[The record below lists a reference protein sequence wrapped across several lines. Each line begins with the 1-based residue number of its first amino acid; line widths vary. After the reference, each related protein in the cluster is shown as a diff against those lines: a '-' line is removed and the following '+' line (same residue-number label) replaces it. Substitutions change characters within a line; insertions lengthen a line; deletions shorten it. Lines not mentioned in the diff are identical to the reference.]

1 MLDAIEKNT
10 YEVKRDDEIIDST
23 EELAEELPD
32 NSPRFV
38 VLSYPM
44 KLQDGRV
51 KSPLVMVYWRPPT
64 CSNDAKMLYAGA
76 VELFREKAG
85 VSK

>member
-1 MLDAIEKNT
+1 M
-10 YEVKRDDEIIDST
+10 KRDAEIIDNT

-38 VLSYPM
+38 VLSYPI
-44 KLQDGRV
+44 KLEDGRV

-76 VELFREKAG
+76 VEIFREKAG
-85 VSK
+85 VSR